1 MGETPEVESS
11 TSELKNTISVDSFR
25 VPESILT
32 VAEGGVP
39 EVEIDQLT
47 TEPDNAQ
54 DDPSLKVLEEDF
66 PLETKNK
73 SVKPPD
79 SAFGFHGGDKK
90 EMLQMMK
97 YYVDH
102 PEKEPPLQIKNFM
115 MMLRLQKEDKARRE
129 RLREQGLDTDES
141 SDIFTSSEEDSPQSF
156 DSEKDYTQTKKG
168 DVHTILTSDSTPS
181 RILEVISKTGSG
193 IRVYDHYLSR
203 SGMQLVQF
211 ITFDIDRFT
220 LHLSNGKTVEVS
232 LPPGVQS
239 FEVVKEIETWLED
252 IRIGKF

>member
-1 MGETPEVESS
+1 MGETPEVENSK
-11 TSELKNTISVDSFR
+11 LKNTISVDSFR

-32 VAEGGVP
+32 AAKGGAP

-47 TEPDNAQ
+47 TEPDIAQ
-54 DDPSLKVLEEDF
+54 DGSSLKVLEEDF

-90 EMLQMMK
+90 EMLQMIK

-102 PEKEPPLQIKNFM
+102 PEEEPPPQIKNFM
-115 MMLRLQKEDKARRE
+115 IMLRLQKEDKARRE

-168 DVHTILTSDSTPS
+168 DVHSILTFDSTP

-220 LHLSNGKTVEVS
+220 LHLSNGRTIEVS